1 MPISESLLERLR
13 CPESRQPL
21 KLATP
26 AQLGAINGRLENPVE
41 AALIRED
48 RKRAYP
54 IRDGFPI
61 LLLGEAID
69 L

>member
-1 MPISESLLERLR
+1 MPIPEKLLERLR

-21 KLATP
+21 KLAAP
-26 AQLGAINGRLENPVE
+26 GQLEVINGRLEKPVA

-48 RKRAYP
+48 QRRAYP

-61 LLLGEAID
+61 LLLEEAID